1 MDDATFVGV
10 DVGSGSVRAGVF
22 DRAGRQRAF
31 AVRPIQQFNPRA
43 DVFEQSSADIWGQIG
58 QAVRAAVADSGT
70 TPVAIGFDATC
81 SLVAVGAGGKPVSV
95 AEDGDPRRDIVMWM
109 DHRAVDEA
117 AVINATKDPALAYVG
132 GEVSV
137 EMELPKV
144 LWLRG
149 HFPERDA
156 AVWRYFDLADYLV
169 WRATGADVAS
179 VCTLTC
185 KWNYLAHEH
194 RFSATLLDAVGLSDL
209 PGRVPAEIR
218 PLGSAAG
225 RLAARA
231 AADLG
236 LPEGIPVATGIID
249 AHAGGVA
256 LLGAAPEGGLAII
269 SGTSCC
275 HLIVSRDPVMVPGV
289 WGPYFGA
296 LLPGWWLN
304 EGGQSAAGSLIDWTL
319 SQHDAWPALRSEAVS
334 HERSVYDVANKWVA
348 ALQVREPE
356 PTRDLHVLADHHG
369 NRSPRAD
376 PLSRGVIAGLTLEHG
391 PVALAR
397 QYLATAQALAY
408 GTRHIIETLNKA
420 GHRITRVLMTGGG
433 TRNALLLR
441 EHADATGCDLRL
453 GSEDQE
459 VTRGAAILAATAGG
473 AFDTLTAA
481 AASMA
486 HDGGTIRANP
496 ARRAFHDAKY
506 AVYLSLY
513 DDWRRYRR
521 IMHPAG
527 GGIASG

>member
-1 MDDATFVGV
+1 
-10 DVGSGSVRAGVF
+10 
-22 DRAGRQRAF
+22 
-31 AVRPIQQFNPRA
+31 
-43 DVFEQSSADIWGQIG
+43 
-58 QAVRAAVADSGT
+58 
-70 TPVAIGFDATC
+70 
-81 SLVAVGAGGKPVSV
+81 
-95 AEDGDPRRDIVMWM
+95 
-109 DHRAVDEA
+109 
-117 AVINATKDPALAYVG
+117 
-132 GEVSV
+132 
-137 EMELPKV
+137 
-144 LWLRG
+144 
-149 HFPERDA
+149 
-156 AVWRYFDLADYLV
+156 
-169 WRATGADVAS
+169 
-179 VCTLTC
+179 
-185 KWNYLAHEH
+185 
-194 RFSATLLDAVGLSDL
+194 
-209 PGRVPAEIR
+209 
-218 PLGSAAG
+218 
-225 RLAARA
+225 
-231 AADLG
+231 
-236 LPEGIPVATGIID
+236 
-249 AHAGGVA
+249 
-256 LLGAAPEGGLAII
+256 
-269 SGTSCC
+269 
-275 HLIVSRDPVMVPGV
+275 
-289 WGPYFGA
+289 
-296 LLPGWWLN
+296 
-304 EGGQSAAGSLIDWTL
+304 
-319 SQHDAWPALRSEAVS
+319 
-334 HERSVYDVANKWVA
+334 
-348 ALQVREPE
+348 
-356 PTRDLHVLADHHG
+356 LHVLADHHG

-391 PVALAR
+391 PDALAR